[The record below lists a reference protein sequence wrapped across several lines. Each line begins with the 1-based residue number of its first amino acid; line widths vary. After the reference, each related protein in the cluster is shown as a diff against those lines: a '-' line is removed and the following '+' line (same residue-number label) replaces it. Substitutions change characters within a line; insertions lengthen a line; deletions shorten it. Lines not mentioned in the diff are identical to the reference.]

1 MKNILKHTKKGIL
14 MVALLATVTGF
25 ANDAKGIIKKDAR
38 KTSLIIENVKVG
50 NLLSIKDTNG
60 VVLYKESIDTNG
72 VYTKGFDLTAL
83 PDGKYNFELEK
94 DLEINTIPFSVE
106 SNIVSI
112 NRTEETTYYK
122 PFIKQEDDLVYI
134 TKLDLNQEVASI
146 NIYSYAN
153 GDYNLSHSEKIEGG
167 KVIEKVFKL
176 EEGNYKIEINSAN
189 KEYTAFINN

>member
-1 MKNILKHTKKGIL
+1 